1 MDTYKRKSVCII
13 DNGLFCGLAERL
25 AKDFGHVYYWSPW
38 IRANVNQVEMR
49 VGMGLPGVERIDY
62 WEPLLEEEDLLW
74 VFPDC
79 YYGPMQVMLVKL
91 EKRVWGSRMA
101 EELELYREA
110 SKKHLKSLGIP
121 IGKYTELGGT
131 EALRRHSK
139 ANKKQRFKRSFT
151 RGDMETQ
158 NAPRY
163 ELVEDWITS
172 LEHKLGPE
180 KFETRFIAEDSI
192 EDAVEIGYDG
202 PTVHGQF
209 PKQAFWGIEYPK
221 SQCYIGR
228 VTAFDKMPSQI
239 TDNLQKI
246 APTLE
251 EYEACTWFGFE
262 TRVTKDGTPWV
273 IDPLARLGN
282 PPGSLVTWKCRNIA
296 DVFWQGAEGVCVDPD
311 YEEPWGVQLQIH
323 CPKLKEMS
331 IPVFYPKEVE
341 ENVVLVNAAVFGGT
355 RYVLKLPEESTTIG
369 AVIATGKTMNEA
381 AEKAREIAKQVEG
394 LDLEI
399 ATEVLDEGM
408 KEVGR
413 LEEYGLKM

>member
-1 MDTYKRKSVCII
+1 MDYSKKSCLVC

-25 AKDFGHVYYWSPW
+25 ARDFGKVYYWSPW
-38 IRANVNQVEMR
+38 VRANVNQVEMR

-91 EKRVWGSRMA
+91 DKRVWGSRMA

-121 IGKYTELGGT
+121 IGKYTEIVGT
-131 EALRRHSK
+131 EAMRRHSK

-180 KFETRFIAEDSI
+180 KFETRFLSEESI
-192 EDAVEIGYDG
+192 EDAIEIGYDG
-202 PTVHGQF
+202 PTVHGDY

-239 TDNLQKI
+239 TDNLRKI

-311 YEEPWGVQLQIH
+311 YEEPWGVQLQVH

-341 ENVVLVNAAVFGGT
+341 ENLVLVNSAVFGGT

-369 AVIATGKTMNEA
+369 AVIATGKTMSEA
-381 AEKAREIAKQVEG
+381 VEKAREIAKQVEG